1 MSHLQQ
7 EKKIMNIQKK
17 LELELA
23 NDHHYQLLLGEIKD
37 LHKRQAILETR
48 IASYDKLRLSIENQ
62 ISFKIR
68 NKKLKVAQ

>member
-1 MSHLQQ
+1 
-7 EKKIMNIQKK
+7 MNIQKE

-37 LHKRQAILETR
+37 LHKRQTILETR

-68 NKKLKVAQ
+68 NKKLQKEVKWN